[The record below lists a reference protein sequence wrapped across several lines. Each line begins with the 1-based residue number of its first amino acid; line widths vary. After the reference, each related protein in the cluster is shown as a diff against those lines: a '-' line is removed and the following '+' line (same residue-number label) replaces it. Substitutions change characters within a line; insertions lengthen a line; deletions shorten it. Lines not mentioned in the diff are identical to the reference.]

1 MMGKIF
7 YSVAGEGRG
16 HAARVR
22 TIVEELRH
30 ENDVVLFAPH
40 AAFEFLDNVYHDS
53 LDVQVRRI
61 PGLQFCYR
69 NRRVSYLRSIW
80 QSGPFLLSL
89 HQMVNA
95 MEKALDEER
104 PDLIITDFE
113 PILPRAARRLGLPF
127 LSFDHQHFLT
137 TFDLSSLPWPLWLK
151 AKSIAASI
159 DLFYTGQAETIV
171 SSFFSPD
178 LRRNVGRVTSVG
190 VMLRRE
196 LQNVRPS
203 DAGHLLVYLRRFA
216 PPRLMEALRR
226 CDREIYIYGLG
237 EQPRDGN
244 LRYFEVNETGFFDDL
259 INCHALISNAGNQL
273 VGEALCLRKPV
284 LALPEEGNFE
294 QMINGHFLAQTGYG
308 VNRDALVFDDSH
320 LNEFLDRVPQYRQHI
335 RPDAVIGNADALTAI
350 RRHLPIAVPM
360 RRDVPR
366 VA

>member
-1 MMGKIF
+1 MGKIF

-22 TIVEELRH
+22 TVVEELRH
-30 ENDVVLFAPH
+30 EHEVVLFAPH
-40 AAFEFLDNVYHDS
+40 AAFEFLDNVYHDAV
-53 LDVQVRRI
+53 DVEVRRI
-61 PGLQFCYR
+61 PGLQFCYK
-69 NRRVSYLRSIW
+69 NRRVSYLRSIL
-80 QSGPFLLSL
+80 QSVPFLMNL
-89 HQMVNA
+89 QKMVRC
-95 MEKALDEER
+95 MERLLREER

-113 PILPRAARRLGLPF
+113 PVLPRAARRIGLPF
-127 LSFDHQHFLT
+127 ISFDHQHFLT

-159 DLFYTGQAETIV
+159 DLFYTGQCETIV
-171 SSFFSPD
+171 SSFFSPA
-178 LRRNVGRVTSVG
+178 LRRNAGHVTSVG

-196 LQNVRPS
+196 LQNVRPE
-203 DAGHLLVYLRRFA
+203 DERHLLVYLRRFA

-226 CDREIYIYGLG
+226 CGRDVFVYGLG

-294 QMINGHFLAQTGYG
+294 QSINGHFLAQTGYG
-308 VNRDALVFDDSH
+308 VNRDAAAFTDKQLR
-320 LNEFLDRVPQYRQHI
+320 EFLDEVPAYRLRI
-335 RPDAVIGNADALTAI
+335 RPESVIGNEEALAAI
-350 RRHLPIAVPM
+350 RRHLSLPVQM
-360 RRDVPR
+360 RADVPR